1 MLVAGCLKGRLLIY
15 TYIYIYICYT
25 LRSIRSSYSVIVPV
39 RTSVDKICSL
49 LKHLY
54 TKNYCRIANNNFFFL
69 WLSNTNYRVII
80 TLLLHVANSSHA
92 SGPNTLLLRKMQ
104 YLKEVLCLASFA
116 LEMVDPSS
124 LLLKTCL
131 QFVVNPSP

>member
-1 MLVAGCLKGRLLIY
+1 M
-15 TYIYIYICYT
+15 
-25 LRSIRSSYSVIVPV
+25 IVPV

-54 TKNYCRIANNNFFFL
+54 TKNYCRIANNFF
-69 WLSNTNYRVII
+69 LSNTNYRVII